1 MIELTLP
8 AGSLQAALHA
18 FAGGADAVYL
28 GLRQF
33 SARKHA
39 TNFTFDELARL
50 KQEAVRQDKRI
61 YVTLNTLVDDREL
74 DGTIAIL
81 RRLELLQVDG
91 VIVQDLG
98 LASLIHAD
106 FPSLPLHCSTQ
117 LAVHTIEGVRELQR
131 MGFSRIVLS
140 RELTLKELTTIR
152 QACPDVSLKVF
163 IHGAMCYGFSGL
175 CMASHTI
182 TGRSANRGECAQ
194 ICRTWFSQTESDST
208 ERHGFFFSMSDL
220 AMGSDILRLRDIGMD
235 SLKVEGRMKS
245 PAYVRFAARYYRMI
259 LDGETDERALSIAK
273 DELDSQFA
281 RDAGGGWT
289 FSYGKEH
296 PQENR
301 HTPPLTTVQYPG
313 HKGTAVGNIRHLGVG
328 PVQSVIVVT
337 LVQDIAVRDGL
348 MVLEDEASG
357 MQNPVRFG
365 LSKIIQ
371 KDGRETFVGK
381 SGTDV
386 EIPIPPGVEPTIGSS
401 LYRVSRHDLHVP
413 EINESSLQPFRYV
426 YVLEITI
433 GTDTLR
439 VQARGLPAWIPTG
452 IGQSYALDIQQAKSP
467 QQPQQ
472 NLEKVFS
479 TPGEGLVTTASVEII
494 NESGLVDTQVF
505 MPLSQLKEIRR
516 NWYDYLN
523 TEINRYIDARVPME
537 ISTPISLPVLPARKR
552 ISPLSDSPIPWAD
565 PEKILRQLR
574 SGMQV
579 ETLLATIGGQI
590 YLPLPPVMF
599 GEQTLF
605 DALDA
610 LIEHVGQSIVVGL
623 NNIGQL
629 SWARRHP
636 EIPCFADIY
645 LYMTNRR
652 AAQMLV
658 DSIPNIGGMYGW
670 IEREYLDASGWP
682 CDPSQVGK
690 DFSIPLFISRNCYRY
705 DTLKLPCEGC
715 PRNGSWK
722 IEQNGRPYRVDV
734 RNCVTIVSEQP
745 EEQ

>member
-39 TNFTFDELARL
+39 TNFSFDELAQL
-50 KQEAVRQDKRI
+50 KQEALRQDKRI
-61 YVTLNTLVDDREL
+61 YVALNTLVDDREL
-74 DGTIAIL
+74 EGTVAIL

-98 LASLIHAD
+98 LAALVHTD

-140 RELTLKELTTIR
+140 RELTFKELTTIR

-194 ICRTWFSQTESDST
+194 ICRTWFSHTEPDST
-208 ERHGFFFSMSDL
+208 ERHGFFFSMADL
-220 AMGSDILRLRDIGMD
+220 AMGRDILRLRDIGID

-259 LDGETDERALSIAK
+259 LDGETDERALSSAK

-289 FSYGKEH
+289 FSYGKDH
-296 PQENR
+296 PLENR

-313 HKGTAVGNIRHLGVG
+313 HKGTVVGTIKQIGVG
-328 PVQSVIVVT
+328 PAKSGTIVS
-337 LVQDIAVRDGL
+337 LVRDIAVRDGL
-348 MVLEDEASG
+348 MVLVEEVSG
-357 MQNPVRFG
+357 IQNPVRFG

-371 KDGRETFVGK
+371 RDGLETFSGK

-386 EIPIPPGVEPTIGSS
+386 HIPIPSGVEPTIGSN

-413 EINESSLQPFRYV
+413 EINESSLQPFRYA
-426 YVLEITI
+426 YVLRITI
-433 GTDTLR
+433 GTDTLH
-439 VQARGLPAWIPTG
+439 VQARGLPTWIPTG
-452 IGQSYALDIQQAKSP
+452 IEHSYALDIQQAKSP
-467 QQPQQ
+467 QQLLQ

-479 TPGEGLVTTASVEII
+479 SPGEGLVTTTSVELI
-494 NESGLVDTQVF
+494 NESELIDTQIF

-516 NWYDYLN
+516 NWYEYLN
-523 TEINRYIDARVPME
+523 TEINRYIDANTPLNISMPM
-537 ISTPISLPVLPARKR
+537 SSPVLPARNM
-552 ISPLSDSPIPWAD
+552 ISPLSDPVIPWAD
-565 PEKILRQLR
+565 PEKVLRQLQ
-574 SGMQV
+574 SGIRV
-579 ETLLATIGGQI
+579 ENLLALIDGQI

-599 GEQTLF
+599 GEQAMF

-610 LIEHVGQSIVVGL
+610 LIDHIGTNIVVGL

-629 SWARRHP
+629 SWARKHP
-636 EIPCFADIY
+636 DIPCFADVY

-652 AAQMLV
+652 AAQV
-658 DSIPNIGGMYGW
+658 FVESIPNVGGMYSW
-670 IEREYLDASGWP
+670 IEREYLDTAGWP
-682 CDPSQVGK
+682 CTPSQAGK
-690 DFSIPLFISRNCYRY
+690 DVSMPLFISRNCYRY

-715 PRNGSWK
+715 PRTGSWHIK
-722 IEQNGRPYRVDV
+722 QNGKPYRVDV

-745 EEQ
+745 EE